1 MLTHFLLNVNKYF
14 AHNKGKKAKGLTQT
28 ERRTDLAVEERELL
42 GEDIKGVRY
51 SKEEIEGLPIE
62 RLHIGTQRAGQLLKK
77 PVGTYITVELPPLT
91 DSIRDTDSRVK
102 ALSEE
107 IRRLLPV
114 NGLVLIAG
122 LGNVE
127 ITPDAL
133 GPKAASKV
141 LATRHIQ
148 GEIARSTGLDKLR
161 AVAVVNTGVTG
172 QTGIETG
179 ELLQGVIKN
188 IRPSA
193 VIAVDALASRRLERL
208 GCTVQISDT
217 GIAPGAGVGNRR
229 IRIDQDTMGVPVI
242 AVGVPTVV
250 DALTLAFDLLDI
262 SDEKEG
268 RELSDA
274 VSPQGRSMVVTPKEI
289 DLLIDRAAHLISLA
303 INMALQTDIDTEDLL
318 NLL

>member
-1 MLTHFLLNVNKYF
+1 M
-14 AHNKGKKAKGLTQT
+14 

-42 GEDIKGVRY
+42 GEDVRGAEY
-51 SKEEIEGLPIE
+51 KAERVAGLEIE
-62 RLHIGTQRAGQLLKK
+62 RLHIVTQRASQLLKK
-77 PVGTYITVELPPLT
+77 PMGTYVTAQLPPLT
-91 DSIRDTDSRVK
+91 DNIRDTDERVR

-114 NGLVLIAG
+114 HGLVLVAG

-141 LATRHIQ
+141 LATRHIS
-148 GEIARSTGLDKLR
+148 GELARATGLDRLR
-161 AVAVVNTGVTG
+161 AVAVMNTGVTG

-179 ELLQGVIKN
+179 ELLQGVIRN

-193 VIAVDALASRRLERL
+193 MIAVDALASRRLERL
-208 GCTVQISDT
+208 GCTVQISDA
-217 GIAPGAGVGNRR
+217 GITPGAGVGNRR
-229 IRIDQDTMGVPVI
+229 IRLDRETMGIPVI
-242 AVGVPTVV
+242 AIGVPTVV

-262 SDEKEG
+262 DDEQESVA
-268 RELSDA
+268 LSRA
-274 VSPQGRSMVVTPKEI
+274 VSPQGRGMVVTPKEV
-289 DLLIDRAAHLISLA
+289 DLLVSRAAHLISLS
-303 INMALQTDIDTEDLL
+303 INMALQSDIDTNDLL

>member
-1 MLTHFLLNVNKYF
+1 M
-14 AHNKGKKAKGLTQT
+14 

-42 GEDIKGVRY
+42 GEDIKGVDY
-51 SKEEIEGLPIE
+51 SAEEVNGLSIE
-62 RLHIGTQRAGQLLKK
+62 RLHITTERAGRLLKK
-77 PVGTYITVELPPLT
+77 PVGTYVTAQLPPLT
-91 DSIRDTDSRVK
+91 DNVRDTDGRVA
-102 ALSEE
+102 ALSDE

-114 NGLVLIAG
+114 NGLVLVAG

-141 LATRHIQ
+141 LATRHIT
-148 GEIARSTGLDKLR
+148 GEIARSTGLDRLR
-161 AVAVVNTGVTG
+161 AVAVLNTGVTG

-179 ELLQGVIKN
+179 ELLLGVIKR

-193 VIAVDALASRRLERL
+193 MIVIDALASRRLERL

-217 GIAPGAGVGNRR
+217 GISPGAGVGNRR
-229 IRIDQDTMGVPVI
+229 VRIDAQTMGIPVI
-242 AVGVPTVV
+242 AIGVPTVV

-262 SDEKEG
+262 EDEKAG
-268 RELSDA
+268 VELSHA
-274 VSPQGRSMVVTPKEI
+274 VSPQGRTMVVTPKEV
-289 DLLIDRAAHLISLA
+289 DLLVGRAAGLISLSV
-303 INMALQTDIDTEDLL
+303 NMALQSDIETEDLL

>member
-1 MLTHFLLNVNKYF
+1 M
-14 AHNKGKKAKGLTQT
+14 

-42 GEDIKGVRY
+42 GEDIKGVNY
-51 SKEEIEGLPIE
+51 SEEEIDGLPIE
-62 RLHIGTQRAGQLLKK
+62 RLHISTERAGQLLKK
-77 PVGTYITVELPPLT
+77 PMGNYVTAQLPPLT
-91 DSIRDTDSRVK
+91 DNIRDTDKRVN
-102 ALSEE
+102 ALSRE

-114 NGLVLIAG
+114 NGLVLVAG

-148 GEIARSTGLDKLR
+148 GEIARSTGLDRLR

-193 VIAVDALASRRLERL
+193 MIVVDALASRRLERL

-217 GIAPGAGVGNRR
+217 GISPGAGVGNRR
-229 IRIDQDTMGVPVI
+229 VRIDADTMGIPVI
-242 AVGVPTVV
+242 AIGVPTVV
-250 DALTLAFDLLDI
+250 DALTLAFDLLEID
-262 SDEKEG
+262 DEKQG
-268 RELSDA
+268 MELSRT

-289 DLLIDRAAHLISLA
+289 DLLVNRASHLISLSV
-303 INMALQTDIDTEDLL
+303 NMALQTDIDTEDLL

>member
-1 MLTHFLLNVNKYF
+1 M
-14 AHNKGKKAKGLTQT
+14 

-42 GEDIKGVRY
+42 GEDVRGAEY
-51 SKEEIEGLPIE
+51 KAERVAGLEIE
-62 RLHIGTQRAGQLLKK
+62 RLHIVTQRASQLLKK
-77 PVGTYITVELPPLT
+77 PMGTYVTAQLPPLT
-91 DSIRDTDSRVK
+91 DNIRDTDERVR

-114 NGLVLIAG
+114 HGLVLVAG

-141 LATRHIQ
+141 LATRHIS
-148 GEIARSTGLDKLR
+148 GELARATGLDRLR
-161 AVAVVNTGVTG
+161 AVAVMNTGVTG

-179 ELLQGVIKN
+179 ELLQGVIRN

-193 VIAVDALASRRLERL
+193 MIAVDALASRRLERL
-208 GCTVQISDT
+208 GCTVQISDA
-217 GIAPGAGVGNRR
+217 GITPGAGVGNRR
-229 IRIDQDTMGVPVI
+229 IRLDRETMGIPVI
-242 AVGVPTVV
+242 AIGVPTVV

-262 SDEKEG
+262 DDEQESVA
-268 RELSDA
+268 LSRA
-274 VSPQGRSMVVTPKEI
+274 VSPQGRGMVVTPKEV
-289 DLLIDRAAHLISLA
+289 DLLVSRAAHLISLS
-303 INMALQTDIDTEDLL
+303 INMALQSSIDTDDLL